1 MISGPIARQIPIQ
14 GVGRQGCAPPR
25 GSSGGVSCCL
35 RPLMLRY
42 GESLESTWMNHLETC
57 RYWIYVIN
65 DIIIY
70 ILYVA
75 SKKINMD
82 ESQIYNFAC
91 GNLTVLSLSTIY
103 LWGVAIHRIQGM
115 QDVPVILDDQIN
127 YILSYFFAIYIYMV
141 LYGNESPNGHYY
153 LH

>member
-1 MISGPIARQIPIQ
+1 MKHADIG
-14 GVGRQGCAPPR
+14 
-25 GSSGGVSCCL
+25 
-35 RPLMLRY
+35 
-42 GESLESTWMNHLETC
+42 
-57 RYWIYVIN
+57 YVIN

-103 LWGVAIHRIQGM
+103 LWGVAIHRI
-115 QDVPVILDDQIN
+115 
-127 YILSYFFAIYIYMV
+127 
-141 LYGNESPNGHYY
+141 
-153 LH
+153 